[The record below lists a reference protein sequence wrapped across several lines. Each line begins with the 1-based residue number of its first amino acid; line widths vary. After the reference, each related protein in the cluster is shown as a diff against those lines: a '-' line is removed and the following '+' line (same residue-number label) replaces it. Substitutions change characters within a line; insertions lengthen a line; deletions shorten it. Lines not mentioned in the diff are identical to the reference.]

1 MSTFR
6 YEAISKDGAPV
17 RGVVKARD
25 KDEAVGQLKQD
36 LAIVTELKETYDYA
50 ELKDRFDFTLTRTDL
65 RALSMVCRQF
75 AIMLQSGIGIEL
87 ALRLAAGQTSNR
99 TFKRILT
106 EVGDDVSSGY
116 KVADSFAIHG
126 AKLPATFTETIRSGE
141 ESGSLGQA
149 FQKLSEFYMSRHKL
163 YSKIKG
169 AMTYP
174 CFIIVLS
181 VIVVTVV
188 MTYAVPTMAQTFID
202 QGNELPRITRLL
214 IAISAFLQQYIWLI
228 LLIIL
233 ALVVVLSVYARTPRG
248 SLRLSRMKLVAPILG
263 KIESLSIA
271 SRFSS
276 TMGIMLTSGLPLLR
290 ALAVTGRTIDNRYIS
305 DSIDRT
311 VSGVES
317 GYSLGECLRREGT
330 LDELLVEMCAMGESS
345 GSMEETFTAISKY
358 YDYEAETAANK
369 ALAVIEPAIL
379 VFLGLFVGFIV
390 IALYMPMFTMYS
402 GV

>member
-6 YEAISKDGAPV
+6 YDAISKDGAPV

-233 ALVVVLSVYARTPRG
+233 ALVIVLSVYARTPRG

>member
-233 ALVVVLSVYARTPRG
+233 ALVIVLSVYARTPGG

>member
-233 ALVVVLSVYARTPRG
+233 ALVIVLSVYARTPRG